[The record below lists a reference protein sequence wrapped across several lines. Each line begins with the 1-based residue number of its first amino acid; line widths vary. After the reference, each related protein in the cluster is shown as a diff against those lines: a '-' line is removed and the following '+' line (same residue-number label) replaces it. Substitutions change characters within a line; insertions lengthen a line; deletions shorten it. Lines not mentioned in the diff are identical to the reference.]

1 MESFWLTKM
10 RNADAGTTINRA
22 AAMKLPIMPTAELLA
37 ASGETFADRSNWENW
52 STFYKINSQFIIR
65 IKAILMGYLLRW
77 IKQLWFHWL

>member
-52 STFYKINSQFIIR
+52 STFYKNKFSIYN
-65 IKAILMGYLLRW
+65 KN
-77 IKQLWFHWL
+77 